1 MTCSRSFEHDT
12 RSPSGPGA
20 ADPLPRISLALTSH
34 RGDTHPCRASIIPMT
49 MLSRVLS
56 VLALSAFVA
65 CVPDNRNGSA
75 NPGGTLII
83 SLGFEPDALLPIT
96 TTTVVGNQIAD
107 IVFERLAEPGD
118 DMNTRGDGG
127 FVPELAESWTWA
139 PDSMSIAFKL
149 HPRAKW
155 HDGKPVTARDVAF
168 SFDIHK
174 DPEVG
179 SSVAPLLTR
188 IDSVTVRDSLT
199 AVVWYRQRYP
209 EQFMDAAFQVRI
221 HPEHWLGQVKR
232 SEYTTSPVVRSP
244 VGSGRFKFVRWEP
257 GAVVEVL
264 ANTEHYRGRPDF
276 DRIVWTIA
284 PDFPTSAAR
293 LFSGEADF
301 LEYLRPE
308 NMEQLKNHPEL
319 TMTRYGSL
327 DYGFIWFNLR
337 DPNRNA
343 RPHPIFGDV
352 GVRRA
357 LSMAVDR
364 EKAVKSVLGD
374 LGYVAVGPLPRAHL
388 YGDPPPKT
396 IGYDL
401 EGAKRLLDSLGWRD
415 ANGDGT
421 REKRGRQLAF
431 SLAAP
436 TSSQNRIRFSVVL
449 QAMLRDV
456 GARVELNHLEG
467 RAFAE
472 LLARKRFDAAMQ
484 AWHSDPT
491 PSSIIQT
498 WGMAAVKDGVNFGSY
513 ESPVFD
519 AYADSAITSMDPK
532 RAQAY
537 YVRAYETMIADAPA
551 VWLYEP
557 INAAGHHRRIK
568 VAPMRADAWW
578 TRIHEWSIPRNER
591 IPRDNI
597 GLRPAAP

>member
-1 MTCSRSFEHDT
+1 
-12 RSPSGPGA
+12 
-20 ADPLPRISLALTSH
+20 
-34 RGDTHPCRASIIPMT
+34 MT
-49 MLSRVLS
+49 MPSRVLPA
-56 VLALSAFVA
+56 LALCALVA
-65 CVPDNRNGSA
+65 CSPGERASA
-75 NPGGTLII
+75 NAGGTMII
-83 SLGFEPDALLPIT
+83 SVGAEPDALLPIT
-96 TTTVVGNQIAD
+96 TTSVAGNQVAD
-107 IVFERLAEPGD
+107 IIFERLAEPGD

-139 PDSMSIAFKL
+139 PDSMSIAFTL
-149 HPRAKW
+149 HPDARW

-188 IDSVTVRDSLT
+188 IDSVTARDSLT

-209 EQFMDAAFQVRI
+209 EQFLDAAFQVRI
-221 HPEHWLGQVKR
+221 HPEHWLAQVKR

-244 VGSGRFKFVRWEP
+244 VGSGRFRFARWEP
-257 GAVVEVL
+257 GTLVEVV
-264 ANTEHYRGRPDF
+264 ANTDHYRGRPNL
-276 DRIVWTIA
+276 DRILWTIA
-284 PDFPTSAAR
+284 PEYTASTAR

-308 NMEQLKNHPEL
+308 TIEELQKHSEL

-327 DYGFIWFNLR
+327 DYGFVWLNLR
-337 DPNRNA
+337 DPRRNA

-364 EKAVKSVLGD
+364 EKAVKNVLGH
-374 LGYVAVGPLPRAHL
+374 LGHVAAGPLPRAHL
-388 YGDPPPKT
+388 FGDT
-396 IGYDL
+396 SLTAIGYDL

-415 ANGDGT
+415 ANGDGI
-421 REKRGRQLAF
+421 REKGGRQLRF

-436 TSSQNRIRFSVVL
+436 TSSQTRMRFSVLL

-456 GARVELNHLEG
+456 GARVELDHMEL
-467 RAFAE
+467 RAFQE

-484 AWHSDPT
+484 TWHTDPT

-498 WGMAAVKDGVNFGSY
+498 WGTASVKDGVNFGSY

-519 AYADSAITSMDPK
+519 AYIDSATATMD
-532 RAQAY
+532 AQRGEAY
-537 YVRAYETMIADAPA
+537 YRRAYETMIADAPGI
-551 VWLYEP
+551 WIFEP
-557 INAAGHHRRIK
+557 VNAAGHHRRIK
-568 VAPMRADAWW
+568 VAFMRPDAWW
-578 TRIHEWSIPRNER
+578 TRIHEWHIPRNER

-597 GLRPAAP
+597 GLRAATP

>member
-1 MTCSRSFEHDT
+1 
-12 RSPSGPGA
+12 
-20 ADPLPRISLALTSH
+20 
-34 RGDTHPCRASIIPMT
+34 MT
-49 MLSRVLS
+49 MLSRTLP
-56 VLALSAFVA
+56 VLALCALVA
-65 CVPDNRNGSA
+65 CTPGERNVA
-75 NPGGTLII
+75 NAGGTMII
-83 SLGFEPDALLPIT
+83 TLGAEPDAILPIT
-96 TTTVVGNQIAD
+96 TTTLVGNQIAD
-107 IVFERLAEPGD
+107 IVFERLAEPGED
-118 DMNTRGDGG
+118 LNTRGDAG
-127 FVPELAESWTWA
+127 FEPELAESWTWA

-149 HPRAKW
+149 QPSAKW
-155 HDGKPVTARDVAF
+155 HDGKPVTARDVEF

-179 SSVAPLLTR
+179 SSVTPLLTR
-188 IDSVTVRDSLT
+188 IDSVTVRDSMT
-199 AVVWYRQRYP
+199 AVVWYKQRYP
-209 EQFMDAAFQVRI
+209 EQFLDAAYQIRI
-221 HPEHWLGQVKR
+221 HPEHWLGKVKR

-244 VGSGRFKFVRWEP
+244 IGSGRFKFVRWEP
-257 GAVVEVL
+257 GNLVEVV
-264 ANTEHYRGRPDF
+264 ANTEHYRSRPSL
-276 DRIVWTIA
+276 DRIIWTIA
-284 PDFPTSAAR
+284 PDFTTSAAR
-293 LFSGEADF
+293 FFSGEADY

-308 NMEQLKNHPEL
+308 NLEELKKRQEL

-337 DPNRNA
+337 DPRRNA
-343 RPHPIFGDV
+343 RPHPILGDV

-364 EKAVKSVLGD
+364 EKAVKNVLGD

-388 YGDPPPKT
+388 YGDPAPKT
-396 IGYDL
+396 IGYDP

-415 ANGDGT
+415 ANGDGI
-421 REKRGRQLAF
+421 REKGGRQLRF

-436 TSSQNRIRFSVVL
+436 TSSQNRMRFSVVI

-456 GARVELNHLEG
+456 GARVELDHLEG

-472 LLARKRFDAAMQ
+472 LLARKRFDAAVQ
-484 AWHSDPT
+484 AWHTDPT

-498 WGMAAVKDGVNFGSY
+498 WGMAAVKDGTNFGSY
-513 ESPVFD
+513 ESPAFD
-519 AYADSAITSMDPK
+519 AYVDSAATSMDPQ

-537 YVRAYETMIADAPA
+537 YFRAYETMIADAPA
-551 VWLYEP
+551 IWVYEP

-597 GLRPAAP
+597 GLRAATP